1 MFTPPVGRTC
11 LLLLSLSALALVAQG
26 LAAQAVVR
34 DSAGIQIVENERY
47 EGFQDPIWRLDET
60 PLLDLTE
67 TGDGPEYEFHRV
79 FSGIRVDDGRILVAN
94 SGSNELK
101 VYSADGDFLVA
112 LGREGEG
119 PGEFKQLDWVARYRG
134 DSIFVYDYGLGRWSI
149 FSPDGQFARSARVTT
164 PGGQR
169 VEIAQPFSN
178 GAVMGMRLMPPSNL
192 IGRDLVGMWQGETSL
207 MRFSAEGEYLTSIA
221 SIPGP
226 ELWLPPRPPDQTYF
240 NYLPALFGYWPYM
253 ATSGDLV
260 FTGTDHGF
268 EVAAFSETGNLRRLV
283 RIPGPERSLTGND
296 VERFLERVREEH
308 FPGMAVGL
316 SRMDRP
322 ETHPWF
328 SKIMVDAAGNLWIS
342 EYVQLVFDPE
352 RWTVFDSHGNLLGD
366 VVVPRRFMI
375 LDIGLDFMLG
385 RRLDDLDVEHVQL
398 YRLLKGEDD
407 ALDR

>member
-1 MFTPPVGRTC
+1 MRTPSAGVAC
-11 LLLLSLSALALVAQG
+11 LIVLPLLALDGARQPG
-26 LAAQAVVR
+26 MPQAVAR
-34 DSAGIQIVENERY
+34 DSAGIRIVENARQEELR
-47 EGFQDPIWRLDET
+47 EPIWRLEEL
-60 PLLDLTE
+60 PILDLTE
-67 TGDGPEYEFHRV
+67 VGEGPEYEFYRV
-79 FSGIRVDDGRILVAN
+79 YSGIRLDDGRIVVGN

-101 VYSADGDFLVA
+101 VYSGEGDFLMA

-119 PGEFKQLDWVARYRG
+119 PGEFKQLDWIARYRG
-134 DSIFVYDYGLGRWSI
+134 DSIFAYDYGLGRWSI
-149 FSPDGQFARSARVTT
+149 FSGDGTFGRSARITT

-169 VEIAQPFSN
+169 AEYAQPFTS
-178 GAVMGMRLMPPSNL
+178 GAVMGMRVMPPSNL
-192 IGRDLVGMWQGETSL
+192 IGRELVGMRQEEVSIL
-207 MRFSAEGEYLTSIA
+207 RFSPEGEYLNAIA
-221 SIPGP
+221 TLPGP

-268 EVAAFSETGNLRRLV
+268 EEAAFSETGNLRRLV

-322 ETHPWF
+322 ETRPWF
-328 SKIMVDAAGNLWIS
+328 SKIIVDAAGNLWIS